1 MPVSRSARPRTRFPL
16 LVALGLALCAAP
28 ALAADDAAWIG
39 YRQSV
44 MDSIGDNMEGISEI
58 LKSQLPLVASIEH
71 HANSLAHASRLI
83 APAFQQ
89 KALNGPNDAKPEIW
103 QQPEKFAEAARLMQT
118 EAEALA
124 AAVKAGRNA
133 ELGER
138 VKALGKSCGGCH
150 QNFRKPKEE
159 SYKNR

>member
-1 MPVSRSARPRTRFPL
+1 MPIRTRPSALLPELLVL
-16 LVALGLALCAAP
+16 LVAFASTP
-28 ALAADDAAWIG
+28 ALAADDEDFIE

-44 MDSIGDNMEGISEI
+44 MDSIGDNMEGISDI
-58 LKSQLPLVASIEH
+58 LKNQLPLVPSIEH
-71 HANSLAHASRLI
+71 HANALADASRLI

-89 KALNGPNDAKPEIW
+89 KVVAGATDAKPEIW
-103 QQPEKFAEAARLMQT
+103 QQPDKFAEAARLMGT

-124 AAVKAGRNA
+124 AAVKAGKTA

-138 VKALGKSCGGCH
+138 VKALGKACGGCH